1 MKQEIL
7 GAVYSLWK
15 LIRFLFWY
23 AAGLAALFWAL
34 PLGAKL
40 LQARYE
46 TMDVSAKVI
55 IVAGFF
61 AVIAAWQFLARSQ
74 RHQ

>member
-1 MKQEIL
+1 MKQELL
-7 GAVYSLWK
+7 GAVHSLWK

-23 AAGLAALFWAL
+23 VAGLAMLFWAL
-34 PLGAKL
+34 PLGARL

-46 TMDVSAKVI
+46 TMDAGAKVI

-61 AVIAAWQFLARSQ
+61 AVIAAWQFLARRE
-74 RHQ
+74 RHH